1 MIHFVLQALLTHP
14 VMHNVSYICGENIS
28 STTESLEIPATHYF
42 TGLVKASNGYV
53 YVKADKDN

>member
-1 MIHFVLQALLTHP
+1 
-14 VMHNVSYICGENIS
+14 MHNVSYICAKNIS